1 METSKSAT
9 QSFRYCVWK
18 RESER
23 DRELKRESERE
34 RERETGRECV
44 CMSKREVRE

>member
-9 QSFRYCVWK
+9 QSFRNCVWK

-34 RERETGRECV
+34 RERDRQR
-44 CMSKREVRE
+44 MSVYV

>member
-9 QSFRYCVWK
+9 QSFRNCVWK

-23 DRELKRESERE
+23 DRELKRESEKDR
-34 RERETGRECV
+34 
-44 CMSKREVRE
+44 